1 MLSQSRLKSGFLQLK
16 KLKPNA
22 LVMKINPAIQKHNH
36 LKKYPLIFFF
46 GDPKRKI

>member
-1 MLSQSRLKSGFLQLK
+1 MLSQSRLKSGFFQLK

-22 LVMKINPAIQKHNH
+22 VDMKISPALRKHNH
-36 LKKYPLIFFF
+36 LKKCPKMFFF